1 MAAMDG
7 EVIYL
12 SPTYSGSVHDKKIC
26 NLEILTFSKKL
37 QVFVDL
43 GFLGLTS
50 STAQIVIPHKHKKNQ
65 QLSSEQ
71 EHYNKWVAKIRVRIE
86 HTIASIKIFRK
97 VKEKFRGR
105 LFAREDTV
113 MLVACGLHNLKL
125 KIKQNQL

>member
-50 STAQIVIPHKHKKNQ
+50 STAQIVIPHKPVSYTHLCQ
-65 QLSSEQ
+65 RFCQ
-71 EHYNKWVAKIRVRIE
+71 RC
-86 HTIASIKIFRK
+86 T
-97 VKEKFRGR
+97 
-105 LFAREDTV
+105 
-113 MLVACGLHNLKL
+113 
-125 KIKQNQL
+125 

>member
-1 MAAMDG
+1 MARMNG

-26 NLEILTFSKKL
+26 NQENLTFTKEV

-50 STAQIVIPHKHKKNQ
+50 STAQIIIPPKHKKNQ
-65 QLSSEQ
+65 TLSCEQ
-71 EHYNKWVAKIRVRIE
+71 EEHNKWVSKIRVRIE

-97 VKEKFRGR
+97 VKEKYRGR
-105 LFAREDTV
+105 LYAREDSI

-125 KIKQNQL
+125 KIKLNDL